1 MRERLNEILA
11 EHTGQTVEKIAQD
24 VDRDRF
30 MSAEQAVEYGL
41 ADEIIKSL
49 PKKEE

>member
-11 EHTGQTVEKIAQD
+11 EHTGQTVEQIEKD
-24 VDRDRF
+24 LDRDRF
-30 MSAEQAVEYGL
+30 MTAQQAVDYGL

-49 PKKEE
+49 PKKEK